1 MIYELGFNDKMRD
14 EINNEKIRKEERER
28 IIKAI
33 EDAPPAM
40 DFFGP
45 YIAKDKLIE
54 FIKGEN

>member
-1 MIYELGFNDKMRD
+1 MQNQTVEDAFQMGLSTGEWM
-14 EINNEKIRKEERER
+14 ERER

-45 YIAKDKLIE
+45 YISKEKLYAVIN
-54 FIKGEN
+54 GEV